1 MYRQQCNLYKFS
13 CVSEI
18 SSECSTRSNT
28 TGLAIRL
35 SLIHTD
41 CTDTY
46 MYLQNIM
53 HVIIITLNAWKNK
66 EWRTALYILRIGFTD
81 VGKIMDGTVLS
92 TTLLRRHFT
101 QIGASTG
108 GSGRNLR
115 PKMAQWRIPPH
126 DFTISSASKRIFC
139 VLNVPK
145 CVSGR
150 GSANPEPRW
159 ERL

>member
-1 MYRQQCNLYKFS
+1 MYRQQCNLCKFS

-35 SLIHTD
+35 SLIHAD

-81 VGKIMDGTVLS
+81 VGKIIWTVRYCQQHYL
-92 TTLLRRHFT
+92 
-101 QIGASTG
+101 
-108 GSGRNLR
+108 
-115 PKMAQWRIPPH
+115 
-126 DFTISSASKRIFC
+126 DDISH
-139 VLNVPK
+139 
-145 CVSGR
+145 
-150 GSANPEPRW
+150 
-159 ERL
+159 